1 MAERVVDILDQTTAG
16 VPDITERELVGRA
29 KLGNESALAGLY
41 RRYHPRVY
49 SYILA
54 RTPNQH
60 VAEDLTQD
68 VFLKLIES
76 IPAFEQRGVPF
87 SAWVF
92 RIAHNHIVSKNRKGG
107 KKKSYVF
114 SDVSIAEFESFSSD
128 DPEEYAEAKDTLDKV
143 LKVISQLPPLQRDV
157 LTLRFIADLGVAE
170 TAHVI
175 GKSTGNIKCAQYR
188 GISNLR
194 KRLNQ
199 NGLADMLQSSIG
211 EKAV

>member
-29 KLGNESALAGLY
+29 KLGNESALADLY

-114 SDVSIAEFESFSSD
+114 SDVSPPKIKAISIDGPEMSIEKQDTFGRIAKTF
-128 DPEEYAEAKDTLDKV
+128 AE
-143 LKVISQLPPLQRDV
+143 LPKRQNDV
-157 LTLRFIADLGVAE
+157 MSLRFLAGLTVAE
-170 TAHVI
+170 TARVLGI
-175 GKSTGNIKCAQYR
+175 ADGNVK
-188 GISNLR
+188 
-194 KRLNQ
+194 
-199 NGLADMLQSSIG
+199 
-211 EKAV
+211 